1 MSLPAWLA
9 LALCAF
15 LATFA
20 GLFGAVL
27 FALLPV
33 LREVAL
39 SAGAVRAVYCAL
51 RLARVALTPKI

>member
-1 MSLPAWLA
+1 
-9 LALCAF
+9 
-15 LATFA
+15 
-20 GLFGAVL
+20 LFGAVL